1 MPKTDLSFEYFP
13 PKTERGSGTLLE
25 TVGRLDALD
34 PRFVSVTYGA
44 GGSEREPTLNAI
56 RAIRSASATRVAS
69 HLTCVGQSAAA
80 VDRVARALWAEG
92 IGKIVALRGDP
103 PQKGAAGVVLHP
115 NGYRHAADLVAGL
128 KRIADFE
135 ISVAAFPE
143 GHPESDGP
151 AADIENLKRK
161 VDAGA
166 DRAITQFFFDTE
178 AFLRYRDAAAK
189 AGIGIEIVP
198 GILPI
203 QNIHTLLSFS
213 EDCGAHV
220 PGWLVDAFDG
230 TAGDGEAAHKVAR
243 DIAACQVDALRTA
256 GVDAFHFYT
265 LNRAELTLDVCAAC
279 GIAPEQR
286 AAA

>member
-1 MPKTDLSFEYFP
+1 MSKPELSFEYFP

-25 TVGRLDALD
+25 TVNRLDALD

-44 GGSEREPTLNAI
+44 GGSEREPTLNTI
-56 RAIRSASATRVAS
+56 RAIKSGSATRIAS

-92 IGKIVALRGDP
+92 IDKIVALRGDP
-103 PQKGAAGVVLHP
+103 PQKGATGAVLHP
-115 NGYRHAADLVAGL
+115 NGYRHAAELVAGL

-135 ISVAAFPE
+135 ISVGAFPE

-151 AADIENLKRK
+151 QADIENLKRK

-166 DRAITQFFFDTE
+166 DRAITQFFFDTGV
-178 AFLRYRDAAAK
+178 FLRYRDTAAA

-203 QNIHTLLSFS
+203 QNIHTLLNFS
-213 EDCGAHV
+213 ADCGAHV
-220 PGWLVDAFDG
+220 PDWVVRSFDG
-230 TAGDGEAAHKVAR
+230 LDGDAKASHAAAR
-243 DIAACQVDALRTA
+243 DIAARQVDELRRA

-265 LNRAELTLDVCAAC
+265 LNRADLTLDVCAAC
-279 GIAPEQR
+279 GIAAEHR